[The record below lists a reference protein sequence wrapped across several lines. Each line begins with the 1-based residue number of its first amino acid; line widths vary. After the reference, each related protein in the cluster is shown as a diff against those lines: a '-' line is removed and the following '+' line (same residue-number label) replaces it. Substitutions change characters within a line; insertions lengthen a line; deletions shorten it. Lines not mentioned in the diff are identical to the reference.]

1 MPVLLL
7 WLTLALVP
15 QAGAPSA
22 PTSGAATLAGVI
34 DSAKFKTAAAA
45 LDRDFDRHVAE
56 TIRLTEIAAPP
67 FKESERAK
75 VYADLFRQHG
85 LADVEIDPEGNVLG
99 LRRGSG
105 PSTGSE
111 RVGLIAIAAH
121 LDTVFPEGTTVKVR
135 REGTRLFAPGVGD
148 DTRSLAVLLALIR
161 ALDTA
166 GLQTKADIL
175 FVGDVG
181 EEGPGDLR
189 GMKYLFNKGKYA
201 GKITAFIS
209 ADGTATGNEIVTGG
223 VGSKRYRVTF
233 KGPGGHSFSDF
244 GIVSPAFAMAGAI
257 KKFGA
262 LTVPKS
268 PKTTFSVG
276 VVGGGTSVNSIPFES
291 WMDVDM
297 RSESRDELNRMDASF
312 RTLLTDAVNDENA
325 ARSTRKGHITVDVK
339 LTGDRPSGQTPAT
352 SRVVE
357 IASASVR
364 AFGLT
369 PKLVYSSTDSNVPIS
384 LGIPAITLDAGGS
397 GDRAHSL
404 EEWIDVEKTSALRGM
419 QMMLA
424 TLVTLAGM

>member
-7 WLTLALVP
+7 WLTLVLVP

-22 PTSGAATLAGVI
+22 PAPGAAALAAVV
-34 DSAKFKTAAAA
+34 DSATFKAAAAA

-67 FKESERAK
+67 FRESERGK
-75 VYADLFRQHG
+75 VYADLFRQYG

-105 PSTGSE
+105 QGS
-111 RVGLIAIAAH
+111 LIAIAAH
-121 LDTVFPEGTTVKVR
+121 LDTVFPEGTNVKVR
-135 REGTRLFAPGVGD
+135 REGSKLFAPGVGD
-148 DTRSLAVLLALIR
+148 DSRSLAVLLALVR
-161 ALDTA
+161 ALDA
-166 GLQTKADIL
+166 AQIQTKADIL

-181 EEGPGDLR
+181 EEGLGDLR

-209 ADGTATGNEIVTGG
+209 ADGTAAGSEIVTGA

-233 KGPGGHSFSDF
+233 KGPGGHSFADF
-244 GIVSPAFAMAGAI
+244 GIVSPAFAMAGAM

-297 RSESRDELNRMDASF
+297 RSESRDELNKVDAAF
-312 RTLLTDAVNDENA
+312 NALLVEAVNDENA
-325 ARSTRKGHITVDVK
+325 ARSTAKGKITLDVK
-339 LTGDRPSGQTPAT
+339 LTGDRPSGETPAS
-352 SRVVE
+352 SRIVE

-364 AFGLT
+364 HFGLVPART
-369 PKLVYSSTDSNVPIS
+369 YSSGDSNLPIS
-384 LGIPAITLDAGGS
+384 LGIPAITLDAGGT
-397 GDRAHSL
+397 GDRNHSL

>member
-1 MPVLLL
+1 VV
-7 WLTLALVP
+7 T
-15 QAGAPSA
+15 
-22 PTSGAATLAGVI
+22 
-34 DSAKFKTAAAA
+34 SAKFKAAAAA
-45 LDRDFDRHVAE
+45 LDREFDRHVAD
-56 TIRLTEIAAPP
+56 TIRLTEIPAPP
-67 FKESERAK
+67 FKEAERAK

-85 LADVEIDPEGNVLG
+85 LADVEIDAEGNVMG
-99 LRRGSG
+99 IRRGSLAVSGQG
-105 PSTGSE
+105 P
-111 RVGLIAIAAH
+111 LIAIAAH
-121 LDTVFPEGTTVKVR
+121 LDTVFPEGTNVKVKR
-135 REGTRLFAPGVGD
+135 DGSRLYAPGVGD
-148 DTRSLAVLLALIR
+148 DTRSLAVLLAIVR
-161 ALDTA
+161 ALDAA

-201 GKITAFIS
+201 RRITAFIS
-209 ADGTATGNEIVTGG
+209 ADGTAAGNEIVTGA

-233 KGPGGHSFSDF
+233 KGPGGHSYGDF

-257 KKFGA
+257 RKFGA
-262 LTVPKS
+262 LTVPTS

-276 VVGGGTSVNSIPFES
+276 VMGGGTSVNSIPFES

-297 RSESRDELNRMDASF
+297 RSESRDELNNVDTAF
-312 RTLLTDAVNDENA
+312 KALLAEAVDDENA
-325 ARSTRKGHITVDVK
+325 ARSTAKGKITVDVK
-339 LTGDRPSGQTPAT
+339 LTGDRPSGQTPQA
-352 SRVVE
+352 SAIVE

-364 AFGLT
+364 HFGLK
-369 PKLVYSSTDSNVPIS
+369 PSLVYSSTDSNIPIS

-404 EEWIDVEKTSALRGM
+404 EEWIDVDKTSALRGM